1 MQNLDPR
8 KLRNPA
14 PSLEN
19 ALMRCLV
26 CPLVLAA
33 SAALG
38 GCAAPALSVKYAYAP
53 ETIAM
58 PSGLTVVDR
67 RSPTESESE
76 ILSYNVANEQ
86 YGITR
91 LGDAQVIPNR
101 VAYLATQL
109 QQKAGQRLTGRSVT
123 IEHFTVHLNKQAAH
137 RKFAAGAAVGGA
149 VGSAIQS
156 SLDPS
161 RPFIDTELELL
172 VEARRVSSRQRV
184 NLGSGPE
191 QEQVAAAIK
200 VSLDAAVD
208 DVIRQL
214 GVLRN

>member
-1 MQNLDPR
+1 
-8 KLRNPA
+8 
-14 PSLEN
+14 
-19 ALMRCLV
+19 
-26 CPLVLAA
+26 
-33 SAALG
+33 
-38 GCAAPALSVKYAYAP
+38 
-53 ETIAM
+53 M

-67 RSPTESESE
+67 RSPAESESE

-101 VAYLATQL
+101 VAYLAAQL

-123 IEHFTVHLNKQAAH
+123 IEHFTVHLNKQAAY

-161 RPFIDTELELL
+161 RPFIDTELELV